1 MQFPAWVSF
10 PPYAPWNICFLK
22 DHPGGTPPW
31 SLPLFCHLYQTLE
44 LVPSRSPW
52 LLGWIEVVEFEL
64 HPKGSVCGM
73 SNGITGCLH
82 PSLACCTPKPVC
94 VQSIRPL
101 GLYKF
106 SVEDTSIRLSSAWTI
121 PRSQEYSRSLVSF
134 GCSYPHELSSHD
146 VEECWSLPFPCVGA
160 AQSSWSLSS
169 GLCLA
174 LFCSLGAF
182 QLRCTQNRHE
192 TERMFSLPFPSYWSQ
207 GFSGLMT
214 TLTCW
219 TSVFRGQSARN
230 LRALSAVTT
239 ESAKL
244 IP

>member
-94 VQSIRPL
+94 VQSIRLL
-101 GLYKF
+101 GLCKF

-121 PRSQEYSRSLVSF
+121 PSSQEYSRSWCLLAVRTLMSFHLMMWRSVDPFLFLVW
-134 GCSYPHELSSHD
+134 ELLSPLGL
-146 VEECWSLPFPCVGA
+146 SL
-160 AQSSWSLSS
+160 
-169 GLCLA
+169 
-174 LFCSLGAF
+174 
-182 QLRCTQNRHE
+182 
-192 TERMFSLPFPSYWSQ
+192 Q
-207 GFSGLMT
+207 GF
-214 TLTCW
+214 
-219 TSVFRGQSARN
+219 V
-230 LRALSAVTT
+230 
-239 ESAKL
+239 
-244 IP
+244 